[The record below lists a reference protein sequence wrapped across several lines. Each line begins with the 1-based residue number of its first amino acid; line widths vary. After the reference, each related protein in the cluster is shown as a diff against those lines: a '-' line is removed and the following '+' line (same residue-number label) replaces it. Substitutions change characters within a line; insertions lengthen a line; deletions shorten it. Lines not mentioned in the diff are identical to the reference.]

1 MDKQLR
7 HRLQNLITELWLVE
21 EHPTHYLINNL
32 SAFWDGVD
40 NSEEIYSDPLLEIL
54 KDGGYEWIISE
65 LHDLVPHLSVGL
77 TSDKVVDVE
86 WGDFD
91 TPITLSHL

>member
-7 HRLQNLITELWLVE
+7 HRLQNLLTDLWLVE
-21 EHPTHYLINNL
+21 GYPTHQLINNL

-40 NSEEIYSDPLLEIL
+40 TSEDIYSDPLLETL

-65 LHDLVPHLSVGL
+65 LHDLVPHLSVSL
-77 TSDKVVDVE
+77 VSDE
-86 WGDFD
+86 E
-91 TPITLSHL
+91 